1 MSIPGIIPYKVTPP
15 AISSGSIYLFNT
27 DSGIEYEVRFA
38 RKKDN
43 LLHATVAFGVLN
55 EEFGGEE
62 YSVTNRG
69 EVYRVMATIV
79 NIVKNYMI
87 EHPNLRLVEFTG
99 EPKEDE
105 SPDQATKRLNLYN
118 RYLKFI
124 FDQSWKFRQAGNR
137 MIVERFDN

>member
-1 MSIPGIIPYKVTPP
+1 MSIPGIIPYKIIPP
-15 AISSGSIYLFNT
+15 AISSGSVYLFNT

-79 NIVKNYMI
+79 NIVKNYMV

-99 EPKEDE
+99 EPKDNE

-137 MIVERFDN
+137 MIVERFDS